1 MAKVKNKSKGMS
13 YRAYAKHR
21 GVSPEAVSKA
31 VRTGRITATT
41 DGKIDPDKAD
51 RQWEAN
57 TDPSRNVQRDA
68 KASAGDADTASSAS
82 GLPPYAQSRAIREA
96 YEARLS
102 KLEFEV
108 KTGKLI
114 NADEVRVAAFNVGRI
129 TRDKLMGLP
138 DRVSSILSG
147 LSDSHEIHKLLSAEI
162 RLICEELSSDATKS
176 GRNRIP

>member
-1 MAKVKNKSKGMS
+1 MGKVKKLGPMS
-13 YRAYAKHR
+13 YREYAKHR

-31 VRTGRITATT
+31 VKTGRISASSK
-41 DGKIDPDKAD
+41 GKIDPAIAD
-51 RQWEAN
+51 QEWEAN
-57 TDPSRNVQRDA
+57 TDPSRNPSRAA
-68 KASAGDADTASSAS
+68 KATDGEAEAASVSG

-102 KLEFEV
+102 KLEYEV

-114 NADEVRVAAFNVGRI
+114 NADEVRVVVFNVGRI

-147 LSDSHEIHKLLSAEI
+147 LRDSHEIHKLLSAEI
-162 RLICEELSSDATKS
+162 RLICEELSNDATKS
-176 GRNRIP
+176 SRSNIS